1 MKFVQINLHN
11 GIASIATLCQQFA
24 SGMADV
30 ALIQEPWITRGQ
42 IRGLTNSGGTGF
54 SVVSESK
61 ATSCIS
67 VKNHIHE
74 LPFSEFCSRDAIM
87 VRISC

>member
-11 GIASIATLCQQFA
+11 SKAAMATLCQQFA
-24 SGMADV
+24 YGMADV
-30 ALIQEPWITRGQ
+30 ALIQEPWTTRGQ

-61 ATSCIS
+61 ARSCMSIIILMNYLFWNS
-67 VKNHIHE
+67 V
-74 LPFSEFCSRDAIM
+74 PGM
-87 VRISC
+87 Q